1 MAESRSLS
9 KTCAG
14 SAPEERPQRR
24 QGQLEPRPAFPAIRM
39 PRRRYQ
45 HSEDRA
51 LAVESELSE
60 GMVVGEQELDAITD
74 LLGGALDDLLA
85 GS

>member
-1 MAESRSLS
+1 
-9 KTCAG
+9 
-14 SAPEERPQRR
+14 
-24 QGQLEPRPAFPAIRM
+24 M